1 MACFPDLYQ
10 LLQLVFNIKMQCISR
25 RYKKRSTHYYHDVAG
40 HRLLYC
46 FLPYF
51 LFYTFTKPYHIGPQ
65 VTSTYL
71 AARGKIGEF
80 VSYIAFEVAF
90 STLSC
95 KNVSMKFYYISATC
109 NMM

>member
-1 MACFPDLYQ
+1 MPDMKSLKYTPNAKS
-10 LLQLVFNIKMQCISR
+10 VEFSWGG
-25 RYKKRSTHYYHDVAG
+25 STHYYHSVTS
-40 HRLLYC
+40 HRLLFC

-51 LFYTFTKPYHIGPQ
+51 LFYTFIKPYHIGPQ

-95 KNVSMKFYYISATC
+95 KNVSMNFYYVSATC